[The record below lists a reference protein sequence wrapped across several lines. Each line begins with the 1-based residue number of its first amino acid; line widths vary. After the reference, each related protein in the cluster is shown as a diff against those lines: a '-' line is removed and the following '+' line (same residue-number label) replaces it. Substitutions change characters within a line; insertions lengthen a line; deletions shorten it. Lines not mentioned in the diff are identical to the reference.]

1 MTETLMIKKL
11 KNHDEEAFDY
21 CYDTYKNLVYF
32 QIIKVVKNRELT
44 EELVQDTFLKMYQNI
59 EKFDGKFFKAWL
71 LKIANN
77 TAISEIRKKKE
88 TIEYNDNVISEEV
101 ISSFAHNDILL
112 DLKAILSADEFIIV
126 IYRIIYN
133 MKTREVAEALDL
145 PIGTVSWKYN
155 EALKKAKKYFK
166 EEKE

>member
-1 MTETLMIKKL
+1 MTEALMIKRL

-32 QIIKVVKNRELT
+32 QIIKVVKNKELT

-59 EKFDGKFFKAWL
+59 DKFDGKFFKAWL

-77 TAISEIRKKKE
+77 TAISELRKKKE

-101 ISSFAHNDILL
+101 ISNFAHNDIIY

-133 MKTREVAEALDL
+133 MKTREVADALDL

>member
-1 MTETLMIKKL
+1 MTETLMIKRL

-77 TAISEIRKKKE
+77 TAISELRKK
-88 TIEYNDNVISEEV
+88 
-101 ISSFAHNDILL
+101 
-112 DLKAILSADEFIIV
+112 
-126 IYRIIYN
+126 
-133 MKTREVAEALDL
+133 
-145 PIGTVSWKYN
+145 
-155 EALKKAKKYFK
+155 
-166 EEKE
+166 